1 MYKRIGY
8 LCGLVVAL
16 VSVAGCNEQSSR
28 SADKDADWKPGEKI
42 ELIMATGGTGGTYYP
57 LGGGMAKLWKD
68 SIPGVNVTVQATGAS
83 VANVRLLG
91 KKEADLA
98 LVQNDVADYGRAGKE
113 AFAEMKEKYSNYLAM
128 GSLYPE
134 VVQIVVPADSNIR
147 RIEDLRGKK
156 VVVGA
161 AGSGTELAS
170 RQILGAYG
178 MDYKN
183 SKDVTPLFLGFA
195 EGATVL
201 KDNSADALII
211 VSGIPN
217 AALADVQTTTR
228 IRLLPIDLDRLKNL
242 YPFYVGFLAKIGTY
256 KGMGHDVQT
265 VALKATLV
273 VRDQISG
280 DLVYQMTRAL
290 FEKASTLGHA
300 AAKEFD
306 VKLAAQ
312 GVTIPFHPG
321 AARYLRQQG
330 VDAKE

>member
-1 MYKRIGY
+1 MQKRIGY
-8 LCGLVVAL
+8 LFGLAL
-16 VSVAGCNEQSSR
+16 ALISLAGCSEQSSR
-28 SADKDADWKPGEKI
+28 STDKDTDWKPGEKI

-83 VANVRLLG
+83 VANVRLLA

-113 AFAEMKEKYSNYLAM
+113 AFAEMKEQYNNYLAV

-134 VVQIVVPADSNIR
+134 VVQIVVPADSSIR
-147 RIEDLRGKK
+147 KIEDLREKK

-170 RQILGAYG
+170 RQILAAYG
-178 MDYKN
+178 IRYKDSN
-183 SKDVTPLFLGFA
+183 DVSPLYLGFS

-211 VSGIPN
+211 VSGVPN

-228 IRLLPIDLDRLKNL
+228 IRLLPIDLNKLKNM
-242 YPFYVGFLAKIGTY
+242 YPFYVGFLAKAGTY
-256 KGMGHDVQT
+256 KGMDHDVQT

-273 VRDQISG
+273 VRDEINSN
-280 DLVYQMTRAL
+280 LVYEMTKAL
-290 FEKASTLGHA
+290 FEKASALGHA
-300 AAKEFD
+300 AAREFD
-306 VKLAAQ
+306 AKLAAQ

-321 AARYLRQQG
+321 AARYLREQG
-330 VDAKE
+330 VAAKE